1 MISNN
6 LGKIAVKGA
15 AYLTVLTFAKKFLGI
30 IRNIILARLLAPEDF
45 GLLALALV
53 LIEGMGSLTF
63 IGIDNYLIQKK
74 KISNNLVCNAWFLN
88 IIRGLLLT
96 LLSLAVCPFY
106 SKLVNEPATLEVLW
120 IIAFNPLLEGIKN
133 PSSILA
139 ERQVRFEK
147 ISIYETLCA
156 FLEVAVVVVIAW
168 FIRDAEALAWGV
180 LFGTLL
186 KTLLSF
192 FFFPILG
199 LPRFDLT
206 CQIELLSVAKHFVVI
221 TAGTFI
227 MAQGDNLIVGAIEG
241 STSLGIY
248 VIAYQLA
255 VFPVLFL
262 QDIANR
268 VAMPVFSSLQVDKE
282 RLRCVLADVL
292 QIQFFVIIPFV
303 IVTVF
308 FADEFVTALYGDGWT
323 QSGGILRFLMVVT
336 LGKGLTHVCVP
347 YILGTGSFSFASRMK
362 CFETIFFLG
371 SVYIGT
377 RYFGVVG
384 AALGAGMGYMV
395 AGIGRLIFICRDAY
409 LNFFS
414 VVYQIVPP
422 VFAVLPGILI
432 GMLLTDAVT
441 WHRTVETG
449 IILVSVCIGYAGLSF
464 FVQRKLIVTLL
475 RVVFRSRLSSK

>member
-1 MISNN
+1 MISDT
-6 LGKIAVKGA
+6 LVKIAAKGA
-15 AYLTVLTFAKKFLGI
+15 AFLTALTFAKKFLGI

-53 LIEGMGSLTF
+53 LIQGMDSLTF
-63 IGIDNYLIQKK
+63 VGIDNYLIQNK
-74 KISNNLVCNAWFLN
+74 KISNDLICNAWFLN

-96 LLSLAVCPFY
+96 LMALAVCPFY
-106 SKLVNEPATLEVLW
+106 SKLVNEPATLQVLW
-120 IIAFNPLLEGIKN
+120 IVAFNSVLEGMKN
-133 PSSILA
+133 PGSILA
-139 ERQVRFEK
+139 EREILFGR

-156 FLEVAVVVVIAW
+156 FLEVSVVIIMAW
-168 FIRDAEALAWGV
+168 FIRDVEALAWGL

-206 CQIELLSVAKHFVVI
+206 HQVELISVAKHFVVI
-221 TAGTFI
+221 AAGTLI
-227 MAQGDNLIVGAIEG
+227 MTQGDNLIIGAIEG
-241 STSLGIY
+241 SASLGIY
-248 VIAYQLA
+248 VVAYQLA

-268 VAMPVFSSLQVDKE
+268 VAMPVFSSLQVDKD
-282 RLRCVLADVL
+282 RLRAVLTYVL
-292 QIQFFVIIPFV
+292 QIQFAVIIPFV
-303 IVTVF
+303 LVAVF
-308 FADEFVTALYGDGWT
+308 FAEEFVDVLYGEGWS
-323 QSGGILRFLMVVT
+323 QSGEILRFLMIVT

-347 YILGTGSFSFASRMK
+347 YILGTGAFSFASRMK
-362 CFETIFFLG
+362 FFETACFLG

-377 RYFGVVG
+377 RHFGLVG

-395 AGIGRLIFICRDAY
+395 AGIGRLIFICRDAD

-414 VVYQIVPP
+414 VIGYLLRPMLAA
-422 VFAVLPGILI
+422 FPGILF
-432 GMLLTDAVT
+432 GMLLTDAVA

-449 IILVSVCIGYAGLSF
+449 TILVSFCICYAVFSF
-464 FVQRKLIVTLL
+464 FMQRNLL
-475 RVVFRSRLSSK
+475 VLPQL

>member
-1 MISNN
+1 MISDT

-15 AYLTVLTFAKKFLGI
+15 AYLTALTFAKKFLGI

-63 IGIDNYLIQKK
+63 VGIDSYLIQKK
-74 KISNNLVCNAWFLN
+74 KISNTLVRNAWFLN
-88 IIRGLLLT
+88 IIRGVMLTILT
-96 LLSLAVCPFY
+96 LVVCPFY
-106 SKLVNEPATLEVLW
+106 SKLVNESATLQVLW
-120 IIAFNPLLEGIKN
+120 IIAFSPLLEGIKN

-139 ERQVRFEK
+139 EREVRFEK

-156 FLEVAVVVVIAW
+156 FLEVVVVVVIAW
-168 FIRDAEALAWGV
+168 FIRDAEALALGM

-186 KTLLSF
+186 KTILSF

-206 CQIELLSVAKHFVVI
+206 HQIELLSVAKHFVVI
-221 TAGTFI
+221 AAGTLI
-227 MAQGDNLIVGAIEG
+227 MVQGDNLIIGAIEG
-241 STSLGIY
+241 SASLGIY

-262 QDIANR
+262 QDISNR

-282 RLRCVLADVL
+282 RLRSVLADVL
-292 QIQFFVIIPFV
+292 QIQFAVIIPFV
-303 IVTVF
+303 LVTVF
-308 FADEFVTALYGDGWT
+308 FADEFVTTLYGDGWT
-323 QSGGILRFLMVVT
+323 QSGGVLRFLMVVT

-362 CFETIFFLG
+362 CFEAIFFLG
-371 SVYIGT
+371 CVYIGT

-395 AGIGRLIFICRDAY
+395 AGIGRLIFICRDAD
-409 LNFFS
+409 LSFFS
-414 VVYQIVPP
+414 IISELTTPAL
-422 VFAVLPGILI
+422 AVLPGILI
-432 GMLLTDAVT
+432 GMLLTNAVT

-449 IILVSVCIGYAGLSF
+449 IILVTVCTSYAGVSF
-464 FVQRKLIVTLL
+464 FVQRKLIVSLL
-475 RVVFRSRLSSK
+475 RIVFRSRPCSK